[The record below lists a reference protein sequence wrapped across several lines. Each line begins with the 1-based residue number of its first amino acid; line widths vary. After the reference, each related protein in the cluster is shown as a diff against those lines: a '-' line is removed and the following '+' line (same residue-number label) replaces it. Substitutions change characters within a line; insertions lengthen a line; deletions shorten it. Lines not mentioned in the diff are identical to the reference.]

1 MRKTSIISGFG
12 LILAA
17 CATTGPANLPVPE
30 AASIKLPENAEAAAM
45 TVRFTGLME
54 KKLPML
60 DRLAVITARDQYVR
74 KVLVPM
80 FSDEALDPEVRT
92 AFQSSAGAYL
102 YQVDTLNTAELKVI
116 LQEYSWADLIEGD
129 PQLFKQIFHVVQHSP
144 DEAFRA
150 EVLAEIS
157 PYAERGDVDG
167 QEYALMYDRVE
178 LAAGRQQLYGSQY
191 KCVDGQYDV
200 YDLKDPEGV
209 DARRALMG
217 MQPLQDYLEQ
227 GRDFYGPCSDD

>member
-1 MRKTSIISGFG
+1 
-12 LILAA
+12 
-17 CATTGPANLPVPE
+17 
-30 AASIKLPENAEAAAM
+30 M
-45 TVRFTGLME
+45 TARFAGLME

-74 KVLVPM
+74 KVLIPL
-80 FSDEALDPEVRT
+80 FSDETLDLEVRT
-92 AFQSSAGAYL
+92 EFQSGAGGYI

-116 LQEYSWADLIEGD
+116 LQEYSWADIIEGD
-129 PQLFKQIFHVVQHSP
+129 PQLFKQAFHVVQHSP
-144 DEAFRA
+144 DETFRA

-157 PYAERGDVDG
+157 LYAERGEIDG

-200 YDLKDPEGV
+200 YDLKDPDGV
-209 DARRALMG
+209 DARRAIMG
-217 MQPLQDYLEQ
+217 MSPLKEYLEQ
-227 GRDFYGPCSDD
+227 GRAFYGPC